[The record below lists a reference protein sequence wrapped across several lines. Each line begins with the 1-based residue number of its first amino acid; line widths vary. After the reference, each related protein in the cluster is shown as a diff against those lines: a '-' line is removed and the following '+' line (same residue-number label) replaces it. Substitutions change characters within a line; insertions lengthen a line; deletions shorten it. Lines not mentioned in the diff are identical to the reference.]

1 MTSAAS
7 GARYVLAVDVG
18 GTFTDVIRH
27 DTETG
32 AVEIAKTASTPPD
45 FIDGM
50 LAGIDAVGAEPRD
63 IKLIKIGTTIAT
75 NTVIMRT
82 GARTALVTT
91 AGFTD
96 VLHAARAARPTLY
109 DSDWDPAPALVDR
122 RDTMT
127 VAQRTTYEGEVLE
140 PLDEAGLRETAA
152 RLRERGVEAVAVSFL
167 HSYINDAHERR
178 AQEILADEMPGS
190 YVCRS
195 SDILP
200 EIREFERTSTTVA
213 NAYLGPV
220 LERYLAA
227 LLARLEGTGYDG
239 PVLITHSGGGVMSI
253 EAARRIPAR
262 ICQSGPAAG
271 VMAGAA
277 IGRLAE
283 RPDVIVLDV
292 GGTSADVSLS
302 RRGRPLIRPEWNI
315 EFNIV
320 ISFPSVDVTAIGA
333 GGGSIAR
340 IDEGGVLKVGP
351 ESAGARPGP
360 ACYGQGGIQ
369 PTATDAN
376 LVLGRLG
383 AETKLA
389 GRVVLHPEIAE
400 QAIDRIAELLGYS
413 RAEAATGILRVMR
426 ANMAGAIR
434 LVSVKRGH
442 DPRDFAL
449 VAFGGAGPLYAVELA
464 RDLGIPEVIVPF
476 RPGLGSA
483 MGVLHVEVRHDFV
496 QSIFATN
503 ERFDVGEI
511 NDAFA
516 QLEARARAR
525 LGRDGV
531 AAEDVVLRREIDVRY
546 YGQVSGGLTLP
557 VKAGALDDDDIR
569 GLFRSF
575 HERHTEDYGYSLP
588 EDLAEL
594 EIVNARVAAEA
605 RVTTG
610 AAPTFGANGAGDPA
624 PSGRRKMFD
633 EAEGW
638 VEAPVYERTALP
650 VGFEMPG
657 PAIIE
662 QLDSTTLLV
671 PGSSAR
677 VDERFNLICTSG

>member
-1 MTSAAS
+1 MSTAAE
-7 GARYVLAVDVG
+7 GRCFVLAIDVG

-27 DTETG
+27 DTESG
-32 AVEIAKTASTPPD
+32 AVEVAKTASTPPD

-50 LAGIDAVGAEPRD
+50 LAGIEAVGAAPEA
-63 IKLIKIGTTIAT
+63 IALIKIGTTIAT
-75 NTVIMRT
+75 NTVIMRA

-140 PLDEAGLRETAA
+140 PLDEAGLRQVAA
-152 RLRERGVEAVAVSFL
+152 RLRERGIEAVAVSFL

-178 AQEILADEMPGS
+178 AQEILGDEMPAG

-220 LERYLAA
+220 LERYLAS
-227 LLARLEGTGYDG
+227 LLARLEQTGYAG

-277 IGRLAE
+277 IGRTAD

-320 ISFPSVDVTAIGA
+320 ISFPSVDVTTIGA

-340 IDEGGVLKVGP
+340 IDDGGVLKVGP

-360 ACYGQGGIQ
+360 ACYGQGGCA

-383 AETKLA
+383 ADTRLA
-389 GRVVLHPEIAE
+389 GRVTLRSELAE
-400 QAIDRIAELLGYS
+400 QAIDRIAGPLGYA
-413 RAEAATGILRVMR
+413 RAEAAAGILRVMR

-434 LVSVKRGH
+434 LMSVKRGH

-464 RDLGIPEVIVPF
+464 RELGIPEVIVPF

-496 QSIFATN
+496 QSIFATD
-503 ERFDVGEI
+503 ERFDAGEI
-511 NDAFA
+511 NGAFA
-516 QLEARARAR
+516 ALEDRARAR
-525 LGRDGV
+525 LERDGV
-531 AAEDVVLRREIDVRY
+531 AGGDVVLRREIDVRY
-546 YGQVSGGLTLP
+546 YGQVSGGLTLQ
-557 VKAGALDDDDIR
+557 VGAGTLDDDDVH
-569 GLFRSF
+569 GLFRAF
-575 HERHTEDYGYSLP
+575 HQRHTEDYGYTLP

-605 RVTTG
+605 RAATG
-610 AAPTFGANGAGDPA
+610 AAPSFGANGAGEPG
-624 PSGRRKMFD
+624 PSGRRRMFD
-633 EAEGW
+633 ETQGW
-638 VEAPVYERTALP
+638 VEAAVYQRTALP
-650 VGFEMPG
+650 AGFEIPG
-657 PAIIE
+657 PAIVE

-671 PGSSAR
+671 PGSRAR

>member
-1 MTSAAS
+1 M
-7 GARYVLAVDVG
+7 LAVDVG

-27 DTETG
+27 DTVTG
-32 AVEIAKTASTPPD
+32 AVEVAKTASTPPD

-50 LAGIDAVGAEPRD
+50 LAGIEAVGTQAAD

-127 VAQRTTYEGEVLE
+127 VAQRTTYEGGVLE
-140 PLDEAGLRETAA
+140 PLDEAGLREVAG
-152 RLRERGVEAVAVSFL
+152 RLQERGIEAVAVSFL

-178 AQEILADEMPGS
+178 ALEILGGRDARRLRLPLVRHPARDPRIRTYQHDRCQRLPRPGS
-190 YVCRS
+190 GALPRS
-195 SDILP
+195 TAS
-200 EIREFERTSTTVA
+200 RGWRASAT
-213 NAYLGPV
+213 
-220 LERYLAA
+220 
-227 LLARLEGTGYDG
+227 EGS
-239 PVLITHSGGGVMSI
+239 VLITHSGGGVMSI

-351 ESAGARPGP
+351 ASAGARPGP
-360 ACYGQGGIQ
+360 ACYGQGGTQ

-389 GRVVLHPEIAE
+389 GRVALHPALAE
-400 QAIDRIAELLGYS
+400 QAIDRIAKPLGYS
-413 RAEAATGILRVMR
+413 RAEAAAGILRVMR

-434 LVSVKRGH
+434 LISVKRGH

-464 RDLGIPEVIVPF
+464 RELGIPEVIVPF

-503 ERFDVGEI
+503 ERFDADEI

-516 QLEARARAR
+516 ELEERAMAR
-525 LGRDGV
+525 LTRDGV
-531 AAEDVVLRREIDVRY
+531 AARDVVLRREIDVRY
-546 YGQVSGGLTLP
+546 YGQVSGGLMLAVGT
-557 VKAGALDDDDIR
+557 GALDDDEIR
-569 GLFRSF
+569 GLFRAF
-575 HERHTEDYGYSLP
+575 HERHTEDYGYTLP

-605 RVTTG
+605 RAATG
-610 AAPTFGANGAGDPA
+610 AEPTFGANGASDSA
-624 PSGRRKMFD
+624 PRGQRRMFD
-633 EAEGW
+633 ENEGW
-638 VEAPVYERTALP
+638 VEAPIYERTTLP
-650 VGFEMPG
+650 TGFEIPG

-671 PGSSAR
+671 PGSRAR

>member
-1 MTSAAS
+1 MSSAGE

-27 DTETG
+27 DTRTG
-32 AVEIAKTASTPPD
+32 AVEVAKTASTPPD

-50 LAGIDAVGAEPRD
+50 LAGIAAVEAKPRD

-152 RLRERGVEAVAVSFL
+152 RLRERGIEAVAVSFL
-167 HSYINDAHERR
+167 HSYINDDHERR
-178 AQEILADEMPGS
+178 AQQILGEEMPGS

-220 LERYLAA
+220 LERYLAS
-227 LLARLEGTGYDG
+227 LIARLEGIGYDG

-302 RRGRPLIRPEWNI
+302 RRGRALIRPEWNI

-351 ESAGARPGP
+351 ASAGARPGP
-360 ACYGQGGIQ
+360 ACYGQGGTL

-383 AETKLA
+383 AGTRLA
-389 GRVVLHPEIAE
+389 GRVALHPELAE
-400 QAIDRIAELLGYS
+400 EAIDRIAEPLGYS
-413 RAEAATGILRVMR
+413 RAEAAAGILRVMR

-449 VAFGGAGPLYAVELA
+449 VAFGGAGPLHAVELA
-464 RDLGIPEVIVPF
+464 RELGIPEVIVPF

-496 QSIFATN
+496 QSIFATD
-503 ERFDVGEI
+503 ERFDSGEI
-511 NDAFA
+511 THAFA
-516 QLEARARAR
+516 DLEERAMAR
-525 LGRDGV
+525 LTRDGV
-531 AAEDVVLRREIDVRY
+531 AAQDVVLRREIDVRY
-546 YGQVSGGLTLP
+546 YGQVSGGLTLA

-569 GLFRSF
+569 GLFRAF

-605 RVTTG
+605 RAAAG
-610 AAPTFGANGAGDPA
+610 AAPAFGANGAGDPA
-624 PSGRRKMFD
+624 PHGQRRVFD

-638 VEAPVYERTALP
+638 VEAPVYERTTLP
-650 VGFEMPG
+650 AGFEIPG
-657 PAIIE
+657 PAIVE

-671 PGSSAR
+671 PGSHAR

>member
-1 MTSAAS
+1 MSSAAS

-50 LAGIDAVGAEPRD
+50 LDGIEAVGAEPRD

-127 VAQRTTYEGEVLE
+127 VAQRTTYEGEVLQ
-140 PLDEAGLRETAA
+140 PLDEAGLRAVAA

-227 LLARLEGTGYDG
+227 LLARLEGIGYDG
-239 PVLITHSGGGVMSI
+239 SVLITHSGGVMSI

-351 ESAGARPGP
+351 ESAGAKPGP
-360 ACYGQGGIQ
+360 ACYGQGGTQ

-383 AETKLA
+383 TETRLA
-389 GRVVLHPEIAE
+389 GRVALHPEIAE
-400 QAIDRIAELLGYS
+400 QAIDRIAEPLGYS

-464 RDLGIPEVIVPF
+464 HDLGIPEVIVPF

-511 NDAFA
+511 DDAFA
-516 QLEARARAR
+516 QLEARARVR

-605 RVTTG
+605 RATTG

-650 VGFEMPG
+650 AGFEIPG

>member
-1 MTSAAS
+1 MASLAS
-7 GARYVLAVDVG
+7 GARFVLAVDVG

-27 DTETG
+27 DATTG
-32 AVEIAKTASTPPD
+32 AVEVAKTASTPPD

-50 LAGIDAVGAEPRD
+50 LAGIDAVGARPAE
-63 IKLIKIGTTIAT
+63 IGLIKIGTTIAT

-109 DSDWDPAPALVDR
+109 DSDWDPAPALVER

-127 VAQRTTYEGEVLE
+127 VAQRTTYEGEELE
-140 PLDEAGLRETAA
+140 PLDEAGLRRVAA
-152 RLRERGVEAVAVSFL
+152 RLRARGIEAVAVSFL

-178 AQEILADEMPGS
+178 AQAILSHEMPGA

-213 NAYLGPV
+213 NAYLGPA

-227 LLARLEGTGYDG
+227 LLARLGGIGYDG

-277 IGRLAE
+277 IGRRAE
-283 RPDVIVLDV
+283 RSDVIVLDV

-320 ISFPSVDVTAIGA
+320 ISFPSVDVTSIGA

-340 IDEGGVLKVGP
+340 IDDGGVLKVGP

-360 ACYGQGGIQ
+360 ACYGLSGTR

-383 AETKLA
+383 ARRAPCGGPARFRAVDLRDQRALRPGRDQRCLRRA
-389 GRVVLHPEIAE
+389 G
-400 QAIDRIAELLGYS
+400 
-413 RAEAATGILRVMR
+413 
-426 ANMAGAIR
+426 GACAR
-434 LVSVKRGH
+434 PAPPGRGGTRGCGAP
-442 DPRDFAL
+442 PRDRCAL
-449 VAFGGAGPLYAVELA
+449 LWPSLGRAHAPGQGRYARRRRYPKPLPLVPRAPHRRLWLYPAGGPCRARDCQRARRRGGARRG
-464 RDLGIPEVIVPF
+464 RC
-476 RPGLGSA
+476 
-483 MGVLHVEVRHDFV
+483 
-496 QSIFATN
+496 
-503 ERFDVGEI
+503 
-511 NDAFA
+511 
-516 QLEARARAR
+516 RA
-525 LGRDGV
+525 
-531 AAEDVVLRREIDVRY
+531 
-546 YGQVSGGLTLP
+546 
-557 VKAGALDDDDIR
+557 
-569 GLFRSF
+569 
-575 HERHTEDYGYSLP
+575 
-588 EDLAEL
+588 
-594 EIVNARVAAEA
+594 
-605 RVTTG
+605 
-610 AAPTFGANGAGDPA
+610 
-624 PSGRRKMFD
+624 
-633 EAEGW
+633 
-638 VEAPVYERTALP
+638 
-650 VGFEMPG
+650 
-657 PAIIE
+657 
-662 QLDSTTLLV
+662 
-671 PGSSAR
+671 
-677 VDERFNLICTSG
+677 

>member
-1 MTSAAS
+1 M
-7 GARYVLAVDVG
+7 
-18 GTFTDVIRH
+18 
-27 DTETG
+27 
-32 AVEIAKTASTPPD
+32 
-45 FIDGM
+45 
-50 LAGIDAVGAEPRD
+50 
-63 IKLIKIGTTIAT
+63 
-75 NTVIMRT
+75 
-82 GARTALVTT
+82 
-91 AGFTD
+91 
-96 VLHAARAARPTLY
+96 
-109 DSDWDPAPALVDR
+109 
-122 RDTMT
+122 
-127 VAQRTTYEGEVLE
+127 
-140 PLDEAGLRETAA
+140 
-152 RLRERGVEAVAVSFL
+152 
-167 HSYINDAHERR
+167 
-178 AQEILADEMPGS
+178 
-190 YVCRS
+190 
-195 SDILP
+195 
-200 EIREFERTSTTVA
+200 
-213 NAYLGPV
+213 
-220 LERYLAA
+220 
-227 LLARLEGTGYDG
+227 
-239 PVLITHSGGGVMSI
+239 
-253 EAARRIPAR
+253 
-262 ICQSGPAAG
+262 
-271 VMAGAA
+271 
-277 IGRLAE
+277 
-283 RPDVIVLDV
+283 
-292 GGTSADVSLS
+292 
-302 RRGRPLIRPEWNI
+302 
-315 EFNIV
+315 
-320 ISFPSVDVTAIGA
+320 
-333 GGGSIAR
+333 
-340 IDEGGVLKVGP
+340 
-351 ESAGARPGP
+351 
-360 ACYGQGGIQ
+360 
-369 PTATDAN
+369 
-376 LVLGRLG
+376 LGRLG
-383 AETKLA
+383 TETKLA
-389 GRVVLHPEIAE
+389 GRVALHPALAE
-400 QAIDRIAELLGYS
+400 QAIDRIAEPLGYS

-464 RDLGIPEVIVPF
+464 RELGIPEVIVPF

-516 QLEARARAR
+516 QLEARARVR

-610 AAPTFGANGAGDPA
+610 ATPVFGANGAGDPA

-650 VGFEMPG
+650 VGFEIPG

-671 PGSSAR
+671 TGSSAR

>member
-1 MTSAAS
+1 MSSAAS

-50 LAGIDAVGAEPRD
+50 LAGIDAVGAKPRD

-140 PLDEAGLRETAA
+140 PLDEAGLRAVAA

-178 AQEILADEMPGS
+178 AQEILTDEMPGS

-195 SDILP
+195 SGILP

-227 LLARLEGTGYDG
+227 LLARLEGIGYDG
-239 PVLITHSGGGVMSI
+239 SVLITHSGGGVMSI

-283 RPDVIVLDV
+283 RADVIVLDV

-360 ACYGQGGIQ
+360 ACYGQGGTQ

-383 AETKLA
+383 AETRLA
-389 GRVVLHPEIAE
+389 GRVALHPELAE
-400 QAIDRIAELLGYS
+400 QAIDRIAEPLGYS

-464 RDLGIPEVIVPF
+464 RELGIPEVIVPF

-605 RVTTG
+605 RATTG

-650 VGFEMPG
+650 VGFEIPG

>member
-1 MTSAAS
+1 MSSAAS

-50 LAGIDAVGAEPRD
+50 LAGIDAVGAKPRD

-140 PLDEAGLRETAA
+140 PLDEAGLRAVAA

-178 AQEILADEMPGS
+178 AQEILTDEMPGS
-190 YVCRS
+190 YVCHS

-227 LLARLEGTGYDG
+227 LLARLEGIGYDG
-239 PVLITHSGGGVMSI
+239 SVLITHSGGGVMSI

-360 ACYGQGGIQ
+360 ACYGQGGTQ

-383 AETKLA
+383 TETRLA
-389 GRVVLHPEIAE
+389 GRVALHPEIAE
-400 QAIDRIAELLGYS
+400 QAIDRIAEPLGYS

-516 QLEARARAR
+516 RLEARARVR

-650 VGFEMPG
+650 VGFEIPG

-662 QLDSTTLLV
+662 QLDSTTLLI

>member
-1 MTSAAS
+1 MSSAAS
-7 GARYVLAVDVG
+7 GARFVLAVDVG

-50 LAGIDAVGAEPRD
+50 LDGIEAVGAEPRD

-140 PLDEAGLRETAA
+140 PLDEAGLRAIAA

-227 LLARLEGTGYDG
+227 LLARLEGIGYDG
-239 PVLITHSGGGVMSI
+239 SVLITHSGGGVMSI

-340 IDEGGVLKVGP
+340 IDE
-351 ESAGARPGP
+351 AG
-360 ACYGQGGIQ
+360 C
-369 PTATDAN
+369 
-376 LVLGRLG
+376 
-383 AETKLA
+383 
-389 GRVVLHPEIAE
+389 
-400 QAIDRIAELLGYS
+400 
-413 RAEAATGILRVMR
+413 
-426 ANMAGAIR
+426 
-434 LVSVKRGH
+434 
-442 DPRDFAL
+442 
-449 VAFGGAGPLYAVELA
+449 
-464 RDLGIPEVIVPF
+464 
-476 RPGLGSA
+476 
-483 MGVLHVEVRHDFV
+483 
-496 QSIFATN
+496 
-503 ERFDVGEI
+503 
-511 NDAFA
+511 
-516 QLEARARAR
+516 
-525 LGRDGV
+525 
-531 AAEDVVLRREIDVRY
+531 
-546 YGQVSGGLTLP
+546 
-557 VKAGALDDDDIR
+557 
-569 GLFRSF
+569 
-575 HERHTEDYGYSLP
+575 
-588 EDLAEL
+588 
-594 EIVNARVAAEA
+594 
-605 RVTTG
+605 
-610 AAPTFGANGAGDPA
+610 
-624 PSGRRKMFD
+624 
-633 EAEGW
+633 
-638 VEAPVYERTALP
+638 
-650 VGFEMPG
+650 
-657 PAIIE
+657 
-662 QLDSTTLLV
+662 
-671 PGSSAR
+671 
-677 VDERFNLICTSG
+677 